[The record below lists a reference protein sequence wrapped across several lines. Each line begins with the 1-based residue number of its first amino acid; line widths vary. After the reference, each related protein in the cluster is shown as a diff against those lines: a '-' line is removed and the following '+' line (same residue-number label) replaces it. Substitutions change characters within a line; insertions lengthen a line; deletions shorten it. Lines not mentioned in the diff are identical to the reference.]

1 MSIHS
6 LMRRFTIRLRMLG
19 AIAAV
24 LALLA
29 MLGGAGMWGM
39 FRIHALSQDF
49 VGQSFAAVTRLG
61 ELRAHMN
68 TVQLHEKDMIIRYA
82 EPEAVQQAQALWRA
96 SLQQTLDAAERLAA
110 QDGSSA
116 LVRSTVQ
123 HLSTYR
129 SEFDPLAQALQAGAY
144 VSATEAQ
151 KDAREAVQ
159 AFAQANQALT
169 TLDAEVRAQ
178 VGSVVATQ
186 NTVSQQ
192 TQWLFAL
199 AVLVTVLVVVPMTL
213 LNMQSICRPLA
224 DARRMALA
232 IAGGDLSQPIAA
244 EGRDEVADLQRA
256 LRDMQQGLGS
266 MVLQVRQASDSIATA
281 SQEIASGNQD
291 LSQRTEHTAGNA
303 QEAVASLAQLTGT
316 VEQTAAASQSA
327 HQLARSAS
335 ATATQGGV
343 VVQQAVASMQEI
355 SASSRKI
362 GDIIGLID
370 SIAFQTNILALNAA
384 VEAAR
389 AGEQGRGFAV
399 VASEVRSL
407 AQRSAAAASE
417 IKGLIGSSGA
427 AVDSGVRHVEE
438 AGTAMLE
445 MVASVQRVGDM
456 IGQISA
462 AGSGQAVGIGQVNR
476 SVGEIERMTQQ
487 NAALVEESA
496 AAADSLREQAQRLTQ
511 LVQQFHL
518 AGSDP
523 AQPWQQAPAATSL
536 SAAAALSPLPSLSG
550 PAGEDIDLD
559 SAIKVHAQWR
569 SRLRKAAQKQER
581 LDADTVARDDCC
593 DLGKWLHGRGQGSYG
608 SLPAFRTLVDR
619 HREFHSAA
627 GAVAKA
633 INWGN
638 YAEAEKALA
647 GNTAFSRASNDV
659 GVAIVQL
666 RSSL

>member
-1 MSIHS
+1 MSIPL
-6 LMRRFTIRLRMLG
+6 LMRQFTIRLRMLG

-29 MLGGAGMWGM
+29 MLGGAGMLGM

-49 VGQSFAAVTRLG
+49 MGDSFARVTRLG

-68 TVQLHEKDMIIRYA
+68 TVQLHEKDMVIRYA
-82 EPEAVQQAQALWRA
+82 EPEAVQEAQARWRA
-96 SLQQTLDAAERLAA
+96 SLQQALDAAERLGA
-110 QDGSSA
+110 QDASA
-116 LVRSTVQ
+116 LARSIAQ
-123 HLSTYR
+123 HLASYR

-151 KDAREAVQ
+151 KDAR
-159 AFAQANQALT
+159 QALQVFT
-169 TLDAEVRAQ
+169 RADQALATLDAQVRAQ
-178 VGSVVATQ
+178 VDSVVATQ
-186 NTVSQQ
+186 NAVSQQ

-199 AVLVTVLVVVPMTL
+199 AVLVTVVVVVPLTL

-316 VEQTAAASQSA
+316 VEQTAAASQTA

-335 ATATQGGV
+335 STAAQGGA

-427 AVDSGVRHVEE
+427 AVDSGVRHVEG
-438 AGTAMLE
+438 AGAAMLE

-456 IGQISA
+456 IGQISS
-462 AGSGQAVGIGQVNR
+462 AGAGQTVGIGQVNR

-511 LVQQFHL
+511 LVQQFQL
-518 AGSDP
+518 AGSSSP
-523 AQPWQQAPAATSL
+523 APQGPPAPSWSALAPAA
-536 SAAAALSPLPSLSG
+536 AAPALAA
-550 PAGEDIDLD
+550 PAAQDIDLE
-559 SAIKVHAQWR
+559 SSITVHAQWR
-569 SRLRKAAQKQER
+569 SRLRMAAQKRER
-581 LDADTVARDDCC
+581 VDAETLGRDDCC
-593 DLGKWLHGRGQGSYG
+593 DLGQWLHGRGQGRYG
-608 SLPAFRTLVDR
+608 SLPVFRTLVER
-619 HREFHSAA
+619 HREFHKAA
-627 GAVAKA
+627 GAVAQA
-633 INWGN
+633 INRGS
-638 YAEAEKALA
+638 YAEAEQALA
-647 GNTAFSRASNDV
+647 GNTPFSRASNDV